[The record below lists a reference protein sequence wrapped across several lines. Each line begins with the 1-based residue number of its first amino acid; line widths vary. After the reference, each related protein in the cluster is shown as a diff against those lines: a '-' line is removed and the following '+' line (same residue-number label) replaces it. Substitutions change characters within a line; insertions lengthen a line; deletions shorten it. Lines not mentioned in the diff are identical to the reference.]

1 MRRIALIFF
10 SLFWLF
16 GCTVTSEV
24 TSNSQNGSCQ
34 SESNQL
40 AISQVQGAGH
50 RSPFNGEEVFC
61 LKGVVTA
68 KDGGGFYM
76 QSETPDEDSATSEGI
91 YVDLLSFA
99 LVKVGDE
106 VLILSGEIKEYN
118 PAGVG
123 ENSLTRTSI
132 RTSDLEVLSSGN
144 DLPAPVLI
152 GEGGRAI
159 PDRIIEN
166 DVNGYVGQGEALFD
180 PDEDGMDFFESL
192 ESMRVQVNNAVAVS
206 SVNSYNELVVLADR
220 GENASGLSTEGV
232 LLLAENDANPE
243 RIMLDD
249 KFIQMPEIKLG
260 DLITQPIIGI
270 VDYDFG
276 NYRILPTEKLVFQ
289 SKGAVEQFTN
299 IEPPV
304 LKSTQISIA
313 NLNLLN
319 FSYLESTKRGDG
331 FARMIV
337 NELGSPDILVLQEV
351 LDDDGRL
358 DSSVVS
364 ATENLTALT
373 DAIQNVGGPQY
384 QWVDID
390 PERNA
395 DGGVDG
401 GNIRVVIM
409 FRLDRGLRTLSAT
422 PGEAGQEVGLT
433 GEGSSVALTQ
443 NPGLIWP
450 NNSAFSQSRKPIIA
464 QFQFLDQNF
473 FVIGAHFNSKGPDGP
488 LYGNTQPPNLDSE
501 KQRIAQA
508 KAVNGFVKDI
518 LELDPQAKIL
528 IAGDLNDFPW
538 SATLQTLAG
547 EQMTNLFDTIHP
559 KQMFTYI
566 YEGNAQVMDQML
578 LSEAFMQN
586 LKLFRSFNLNSVFSA
601 EEQLSD
607 HDPILAVLDF
617 AYYE

>member
-1 MRRIALIFF
+1 MRRITLLFF

-40 AISQVQGAGH
+40 TISQVQGAGH

-106 VLILSGEIKEYN
+106 VLISSGEIKEYN

-249 KFIQMPEIKLG
+249 KFIQMPDIKLG

-289 SKGAVEQFTN
+289 SKGVVEQFTN